1 MTAGTSE
8 IASTEESGS
17 EGGGLSLGSVFLSF
31 HVKILYIYIYIKIQ
45 HLHSFSV
52 DRHRSFHVLTIVNND
67 AMDIGVHV
75 SFQISRDFFLDMHP
89 GVRLLDHMM
98 VLILVF

>member
-1 MTAGTSE
+1 MFFY
-8 IASTEESGS
+8 
-17 EGGGLSLGSVFLSF
+17 LFMLRF
-31 HVKILYIYIYIKIQ
+31 YIYIYIKIQ

-98 VLILVF
+98 VLSLVF

>member
-8 IASTEESGS
+8 IASTEESRS
-17 EGGGLSLGSVFLSF
+17 EGERLSLGSVFYLF
-31 HVKILYIYIYIKIQ
+31 MLRLYIYMYIKIQ

>member
-17 EGGGLSLGSVFLSF
+17 EGGRLSLGSVFYLF
-31 HVKILYIYIYIKIQ
+31 MLRLYIYMYIKIQ

-89 GVRLLDHMM
+89 GDCW
-98 VLILVF
+98 II

>member
-31 HVKILYIYIYIKIQ
+31 HVKIIYIYMYIKIQ

-89 GVRLLDHMM
+89 GDCW
-98 VLILVF
+98 II

>member
-52 DRHRSFHVLTIVNND
+52 DRHRSLTIVNND

>member
-17 EGGGLSLGSVFLSF
+17 EGGGLSLGSVFYLF
-31 HVKILYIYIYIKIQ
+31 MLRLYIYMYIKIQ